1 MIEHNEITLEK
12 RNQSKVVRSF
22 ALPRQTATQPEKSH
36 KFMII
41 ANAIFYGGTEAEKVY
56 LGNDLVWEKSST
68 PPTPTYGSKTFAGKF
83 LDSSTSS
90 DWRWWV
96 DGKSTSIADKV
107 NPTTKEFNFD
117 YNGTLTTGKYLFNG
131 NSSYPRFE
139 RIDHIPDTSQVTD
152 MGWMF
157 TNNNDLLVL
166 NVSDLNTSNVTNMNS
181 MFGGCHK
188 ITTISV
194 SNFDTSQVT
203 NMYNMFFGC
212 LALTALDLSN
222 FNTSKVTNMAEMF
235 GNCST
240 LIFLDLSN
248 FDTSKV
254 TDMHRMF
261 YSCSGLT
268 TLNLSGW
275 NMSSVMGSYLKTFNM
290 FDVCKVLSTV
300 LGPITGI
307 KENLDLSSSPL
318 TNASAMVFIN
328 GLAEV
333 TEAKSITFKA
343 STFDTL
349 TPEQIA
355 VATSKGWNVVRSAS

>member
-1 MIEHNEITLEK
+1 MAEKHNEITLEK

-22 ALPRQTATQPEKSH
+22 ALPKRTATQPEKSQ

-41 ANAIFYGGTEAEKVY
+41 ANAVFYGGTEAEKVY
-56 LGNDLVWEKSST
+56 LGENLVWEKSST

-107 NPTTKEFNFD
+107 NPTTKKFNFD

-131 NSSYPRFE
+131 NSSYSRFE

-152 MGWMF
+152 MSWMF
-157 TNNNDLLVL
+157 TNNNDLLEL
-166 NVSDLNTSNVTNMNS
+166 NVSDLNTSQATKMDY
-181 MFGGCHK
+181 MFSNCKK
-188 ITTISV
+188 ITNLDV
-194 SNFDTSQVT
+194 SNFD
-203 NMYNMFFGC
+203 
-212 LALTALDLSN
+212 
-222 FNTSKVTNMAEMF
+222 TSKVTNMAEMF
-235 GNCST
+235 YGCAGLTTIDVSNFDTSKVTNMGSMFNCCCALTS
-240 LIFLDLSN
+240 LDLSN

-254 TDMHRMF
+254 TYLRQMF
-261 YSCSGLT
+261 SYCNSLT
-268 TLNLSGW
+268 LLNLSGFDLS
-275 NMSSVMGSYLKTFNM
+275 NNREMVGTFW
-290 FDVCKVLSTV
+290 DCYVLSTV
-300 LGPITGI
+300 LGPIVGI
-307 KENLDLSSSPL
+307 SGNLDLRYSPL

-333 TEAKSITFKA
+333 TEARTITFKA
-343 STFDTL
+343 STYDTL